1 MALIEAHAKFDTET
15 GQISWFDNKSN
26 QLVVKAKKSS
36 KKVVKLPKTDIFGG
50 YDIIIGEVNYQLS
63 PRAVEILGVKPG
75 DRLKWGYKWIN
86 GSLIPIIA
94 TSETWDVKTGA
105 NLISKTFTV
114 QCKGDN
120 RKDLLKLGE
129 KLKITPTSEK
139 GYFQLVG
146 DIEQPVPKADP
157 GIEIAQDDDAII
169 NDLNKLGDEPA
180 QEEIKELTTDEL
192 LALLNN

>member
-1 MALIEAHAKFDTET
+1 MALVEAHAKFDTET
-15 GQISWFDNKSN
+15 AQISWFDNEGN
-26 QLVVKAKKSS
+26 QLIAEAKKSS
-36 KKVVKLPKTDIFGG
+36 KGVAKSLKMDIFGD
-50 YDIIIGEVNYQLS
+50 YDIIVGEVNYQLS
-63 PRAVEILGVKPG
+63 PRAVKVLNVKPG

-94 TSETWDVKTGA
+94 TSETWGVKTGA
-105 NLISKTFTV
+105 NLVSKTFAV

-139 GYFQLVG
+139 GCFQLVG

-157 GIEIAQDDDAII
+157 GIEIVQDDDAII
-169 NDLNKLGDEPA
+169 NDLNKLDDEPVRG
-180 QEEIKELTTDEL
+180 EIKVLTADEL